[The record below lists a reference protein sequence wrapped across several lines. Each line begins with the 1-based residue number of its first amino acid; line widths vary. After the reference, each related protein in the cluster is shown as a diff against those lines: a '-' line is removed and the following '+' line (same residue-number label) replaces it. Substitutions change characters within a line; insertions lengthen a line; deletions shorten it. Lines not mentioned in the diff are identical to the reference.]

1 MNSERWV
8 GEIND
13 LHEITLGQLAD
24 IYGPDAKI
32 IPFILGL
39 LKSKEE
45 NEDNN
50 NKNDNNNNNDDSDVA
65 IKIPLDILQEIKEEL
80 DKKSLL
86 EQHPEFYPR
95 KKQPEKKEKSA
106 MVLLLKKML
115 EKLNEYDN
123 IKDLDER
130 EKDKICNELYSYF
143 KEDIN
148 HNNIHNIFNVAEGET
163 NQIPA
168 LVEKV
173 ITPEAVKEII
183 NKSKKG
189 GTLKKR
195 KKKSRKKKLI

>member
-95 KKQPEKKEKSA
+95 KKQPEKIEIEKSA
-106 MVLLLKKML
+106 MPLLLKKML

-123 IKDLDER
+123 IKDLDE
-130 EKDKICNELYSYF
+130 KKKVKYVMNYI
-143 KEDIN
+143 
-148 HNNIHNIFNVAEGET
+148 
-163 NQIPA
+163 QI
-168 LVEKV
+168 
-173 ITPEAVKEII
+173 
-183 NKSKKG
+183 
-189 GTLKKR
+189 LKK
-195 KKKSRKKKLI
+195 I